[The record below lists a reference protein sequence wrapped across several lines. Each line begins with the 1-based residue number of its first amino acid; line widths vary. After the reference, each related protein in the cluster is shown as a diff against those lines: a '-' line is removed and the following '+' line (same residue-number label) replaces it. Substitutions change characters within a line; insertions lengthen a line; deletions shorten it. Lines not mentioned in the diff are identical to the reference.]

1 MFVFIGHLFAHFSLS
16 SSPLFHDGADGGGRA
31 HQVLALRPEQHPPL
45 PRRQGVSLLRG
56 VPGLADHRG
65 HRPRPLQVHRPLH
78 QEAALK
84 QTGQAGKPCCISV
97 TIPQAKR

>member
-1 MFVFIGHLFAHFSLS
+1 MFVFFGHLFTLFSLS

-45 PRRQGVSLLRG
+45 PRRQGVALLRRL
-56 VPGLADHRG
+56 PGLADHRG

-78 QEAALK
+78 QEAALQ
-84 QTGQAGKPCCISV
+84 QTGKSPIV
-97 TIPQAKR
+97 